1 MPSDKRTDTARMS
14 QPKRYMI
21 TAALPY
27 TNGPVHIGHL
37 AGVYI
42 PADIYARYLRMRYG
56 RENVAFIC
64 GSDEHGVP
72 ITLKA
77 RNEGI
82 SPQEVVDKYN
92 KIIKESFADFGIDFN
107 IYHRTSAPIHH
118 ETASEIFTTL
128 HDKGVFVEKV
138 SKQYYDAEA
147 NMFLAD
153 RYITGTCPNCEN
165 PNAYGDQCEKCGS
178 SLSPM
183 ELKNPKSAL
192 TGNKPELKETKHWY
206 LPLDKMQEEWLN
218 EWLGEGVGRK
228 ESWKK
233 HVIGQCKSWLDGG
246 LRPRAVTRD
255 LSWGVQVP
263 LEGAEDK
270 VLYVWFDA
278 PIGYISATRQW
289 AKDEG
294 IDWEPFWKSEDTKLV
309 HFLGKDNI
317 VFHCII
323 FPAVLKAE
331 GSYILPT
338 NVPANQFMNMEGDKM
353 STSRGWTV
361 WLHEYLEQFPGKQDV
376 LRYNLTMNMPENKDS
391 DFSWKD
397 FQAKNNNEL
406 VANLGNLVNRV
417 LVLTH
422 KYYDGVV
429 QNAGSEQIDKDLLA
443 AIPKTVE
450 AATKRL
456 EKYEFK
462 LALAELFALSSQGN
476 QYLSETEPWK
486 LYKTDPKRAGEVLH
500 TTIQL
505 IAHLAVKLEVFLPF
519 TAKKM
524 RGILGMSEELKW
536 DVEETII
543 LPEGHKI
550 NKSELLFE
558 KIADEPI
565 EEQLARLAAIKAG
578 AAAAAEN
585 ENESKFAPLKETIQY
600 DDFVKL
606 DMRIGTVLTC
616 EKMPKADRLFVL
628 QVDLG
633 FEERTIVSGLA
644 EHFSPED
651 LIGKQVT
658 VVANLAPRKLRGVE
672 SQGMILTA
680 EQPDGSLKILNP
692 MGNADNGSTIA

>member
-1 MPSDKRTDTARMS
+1 MS
-14 QPKRYMI
+14 KPKRYTI

-42 PADIYARYLRMRYG
+42 PADIYARYLRLRYG
-56 RENVAFIC
+56 KENVAFIC

-82 SPQEVVDKYN
+82 SPQEVVDRYN
-92 KIIKESFADFGIDFN
+92 KIIKESFVDFGIEFN

-118 ETASEIFTTL
+118 ETAKEIFKTL
-128 HDKGVFVEKV
+128 YDKGVFIEKV
-138 SKQYYDAEA
+138 STQYFDTEA

-165 PNAYGDQCEKCGS
+165 PEAYGDQCEKCGS
-178 SLSPM
+178 TLSPM
-183 ELKNPKSAL
+183 ELKEPKSAL

-218 EWLGEGVGRK
+218 DWLGEGIGRK

-233 HVIGQCKSWLDGG
+233 HVLGQCKSWLDGG

-263 LEGAEDK
+263 VEGAEDK

-294 IDWEPFWKSEDTKLV
+294 IDWEPFWKSEDSKLV

-323 FPAVLKAE
+323 FPAILKAE

-429 QNAGSEQIDKDLLA
+429 QNAGGETIDKDLLA
-443 AIPKTVE
+443 AIPKRIE
-450 AATKRL
+450 ATTERL

-486 LYKTDPKRAGEVLH
+486 LYKTDPKRAGEILH
-500 TTIQL
+500 TAIQL
-505 IAHLAVKLEVFLPF
+505 IAHLALKLDVFLPF
-519 TAKKM
+519 AAKKM
-524 RGILGMSEELKW
+524 RAILGMPEEVLAW
-536 DVEETII
+536 DVEELII

-558 KIADEPI
+558 KIADEAI
-565 EEQLARLAAIKAG
+565 EEQLARLETIKAAAVL
-578 AAAAAEN
+578 AAAGVAAEAAG
-585 ENESKFAPLKETIQY
+585 EESKFAPLKETIQY

-628 QVDLG
+628 TVDLG
-633 FEERTIVSGLA
+633 FEQRTIVSGLA
-644 EHFSPED
+644 EHFSPEE

-680 EQPDGSLKILNP
+680 EQPDGSLKLLNP
-692 MGNADNGSTIA
+692 MGEANNGSTIA